1 MRIIIDAMGGDNA
14 PEEIVRGAAE
24 TVDLIDH
31 EILLVGDEARIGAA
45 LDAIELE
52 FDRSKLPILHASEV
66 IETGESPV
74 KAVRRKKD
82 SSMVKGLEAL
92 KNGEGDLFMSAGNS
106 GAIMAGG
113 IFVLGRIEGLERP
126 AICSAYPILE
136 TGATSILIDSGA
148 NAELRA
154 GNLLEFAVMGSIYA
168 KNALGIENPN
178 VGLVNMGTEPG
189 KGSTML
195 KDAFGLLTKA
205 KEEGVVPGFLGNV
218 EARDVPLGICD
229 VIVCDG
235 LVGNVILKM
244 TEGVALSISHLIRQK
259 FTEGIIP
266 KVGAVLLN
274 NKLMELKKAFDY
286 QEYGGAPVL
295 GVKGAVVKLHGSADA
310 KGVMKGIARAIPF
323 MENRVVEGIETS
335 MSEILKIEQNG

>member
-1 MRIIIDAMGGDNA
+1 MGGDHA
-14 PEEIVRGAAE
+14 PDDIVRGAAE
-24 TVDLIDH
+24 TADLIDH
-31 EILLVGDEARIGAA
+31 EIVLVGDEARVNAA
-45 LDAIELE
+45 LDAADFEY
-52 FDRSKLPILHASEV
+52 DRSKLSILHAPEV

-74 KAVRRKKD
+74 KAVRRKTE
-82 SSMVKGLEAL
+82 SSLVKGLEAL
-92 KNGEGDLFMSAGNS
+92 KNGEGDLFLSAGNS

-113 IFVLGRIEGLERP
+113 IFILGRIEGFERP

-168 KNALGIENPN
+168 NSVLGIESPS

-189 KGSTML
+189 KGSAML
-195 KDAFGLLTKA
+195 KEAYGLLTKA
-205 KEEGVVPGFLGNV
+205 KEEGLVPGFLGNV

-235 LVGNVILKM
+235 LVGNIILKM
-244 TEGVALSISHLIRQK
+244 TEGMALSISHLIRKK

-266 KVGAVLLN
+266 KMGAVLLN

-295 GVKGAVVKLHGSADA
+295 GVKGAVVKMHGSTDA
-310 KGVMKGIARAIPF
+310 KGVMKSIARAIPF
-323 MENRVVEGIETS
+323 MENRVVENIGKS
-335 MSEILKIEQNG
+335 MAEISKIERNE